1 MKMKY
6 IDPYSHR
13 ETDDPKPVTEVTLA
27 LELMCRWGR
36 SLSRIHDRSNDRKE
50 PRVYIETTTEPRHN
64 GTPSISRYLL
74 DPAVLKVMREKY
86 YVAGTP
92 KLGYTDDRELK
103 VTDAGQVAY
112 HRQVEAQK
120 RLELE
125 AAPTDPPPATKG

>member
-1 MKMKY
+1 
-6 IDPYSHR
+6 
-13 ETDDPKPVTEVTLA
+13 
-27 LELMCRWGR
+27 
-36 SLSRIHDRSNDRKE
+36 
-50 PRVYIETTTEPRHN
+50 
-64 GTPSISRYLL
+64 L